1 MARLVTLARG
11 LFILITIVTAIP
23 AIAAA
28 INPPDEPTIAIVWI
42 VLAISCV
49 GVITTWRD
57 N

>member
-1 MARLVTLARG
+1 MAKLVTLARG

-23 AIAAA
+23 ALAAA

>member
-1 MARLVTLARG
+1 MAKLITLARG